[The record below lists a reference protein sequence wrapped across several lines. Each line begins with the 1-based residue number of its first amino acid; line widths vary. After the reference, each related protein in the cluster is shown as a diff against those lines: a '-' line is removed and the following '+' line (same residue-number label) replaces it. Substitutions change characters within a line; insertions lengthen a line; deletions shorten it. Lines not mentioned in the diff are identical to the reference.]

1 MPRKKMI
8 SEVSYP
14 NENDIQQRI
23 IAAICRLYCHDQDL
37 LDAGGNARSL
47 THKLAEY
54 LQDEFPVWHLDC
66 EYNRRGEQVKR
77 LTIQIGPVSPDDTEA
92 RTVFPGMIVHRRRT
106 DQNLIVLEVKK
117 ASGIAET
124 HDIEK
129 LCAFTQGPDYG
140 YCFGLF
146 TRIGRIVDSE
156 LRVFREGR
164 EEARWTEDLQRAL
177 GELGYDG

>member
-1 MPRKKMI
+1 
-8 SEVSYP
+8 
-14 NENDIQQRI
+14 
-23 IAAICRLYCHDQDL
+23 
-37 LDAGGNARSL
+37 
-47 THKLAEY
+47 
-54 LQDEFPVWHLDC
+54 
-66 EYNRRGEQVKR
+66 
-77 LTIQIGPVSPDDTEA
+77 
-92 RTVFPGMIVHRRRT
+92 MIVHRRQT

-129 LCAFTQGPDYG
+129 LCAFTQDPDYG

-156 LRVFREGR
+156 LRVFREGW
-164 EEARWTEDLQRAL
+164 EEAPWTEDLQRAL